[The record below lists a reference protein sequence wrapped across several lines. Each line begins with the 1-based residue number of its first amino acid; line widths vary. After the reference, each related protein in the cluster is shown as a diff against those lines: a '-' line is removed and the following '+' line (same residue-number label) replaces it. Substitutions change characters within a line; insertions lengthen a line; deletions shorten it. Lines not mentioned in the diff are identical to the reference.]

1 MRHFLKIYVIA
12 IAVLLS
18 SCRELPDY
26 LVGDNTVARVGR
38 EELTTLEISQAVPKN
53 LTGAD
58 SLAFVKLYI
67 DKWLIRQLKIEEAN
81 QLFSS
86 SEKDIEKLV
95 EDYRQSLLMNK
106 VDQYYVEQQMSNDFT
121 DVDILAYYNTHKSD
135 FTLDRTLV
143 KGRILRFDASYRQS
157 KRLKEQMLKAASS
170 TTDDKTF
177 TDICEK
183 NGFLLIDNRSEWIN
197 FTDFL
202 ANLPTTKS
210 QDYSSVLDKLGIQE
224 MKANDACY
232 YFDFTSV
239 CRKGNVAPLELV
251 ADNIRRILITQRRSE
266 IIKAHEDEI
275 VSKAMGEGHARLY
288 GEGENISTYKSFS
301 QPSTLDKSTSA
312 TTNSAAETPATPVE
326 AQDSTNNEQ

>member
-1 MRHFLKIYVIA
+1 MRQFLKIYAFAIA
-12 IAVLLS
+12 ILLS

-38 EELTTLEISQAVPKN
+38 LELTTLEISQAVPKN
-53 LTGAD
+53 LTGED

-86 SEKDIEKLV
+86 SEKDIERLV

-106 VDQYYVEQQMSNDFT
+106 VDQFYVEQQMSNDFT
-121 DVDILAYYNTHKSD
+121 DEDIAEYYNTHKSD

-183 NGFLLIDNRSEWIN
+183 NGFLLVDNRSGWIN

-210 QDYSSVLDKLGIQE
+210 QDYSALLDKMGIQE

-239 CRKGNVAPLELV
+239 CRKGNVAPLEIV

-266 IIKAHEDEI
+266 IIKAHEDDI
-275 VSKAMGEGHARLY
+275 ISKAMVEGHARLY
-288 GEGENISTYKSFS
+288 GEGENMSTYKSVAKLLGEYAPTVDEGAES
-301 QPSTLDKSTSA
+301 ETDAADVVTEEAAA
-312 TTNSAAETPATPVE
+312 TN
-326 AQDSTNNEQ
+326 

>member
-1 MRHFLKIYVIA
+1 
-12 IAVLLS
+12 
-18 SCRELPDY
+18 
-26 LVGDNTVARVGR
+26 
-38 EELTTLEISQAVPKN
+38 
-53 LTGAD
+53 
-58 SLAFVKLYI
+58 VKLYI

-121 DVDILAYYNTHKSD
+121 DEDILAYYNTHKSD

-170 TTDDKTF
+170 TTDHKTF

-183 NGFLLIDNRSEWIN
+183 NGFLLVDNRSEWIN
-197 FTDFL
+197 FADFL

-210 QDYSSVLDKLGIQE
+210 QDYSSLLDKMGIQE

-266 IIKAHEDEI
+266 IIKAHEDGI
-275 VSKAMGEGHARLY
+275 VKRAMGEGHARLY

-301 QPSTLDKSTSA
+301 QLSTADEA
-312 TTNSAAETPATPVE
+312 TTVAAESAAEAPAAPME
-326 AQDSTNNEQ
+326 AQDSTNTEQ

>member
-1 MRHFLKIYVIA
+1 MRHFLKIYIIA

-53 LTGAD
+53 LTGSD
-58 SLAFVKLYI
+58 SIAFVKLYI

-121 DVDILAYYNTHKSD
+121 DDDIASYYNTHKSD

-183 NGFLLIDNRSEWIN
+183 NGFLLIDNRSEWTN

-210 QDYSSVLDKLGIQE
+210 QDYSSLLDKMGIQE
-224 MKANDACY
+224 MKVNDACY
-232 YFDFTSV
+232 FFDFTSV
-239 CRKGNVAPLELV
+239 CRTGNVAPLELV

-266 IIKAHEDEI
+266 IIKAHEEEI
-275 VSKAMGEGHARLY
+275 ITKAMSEGHAKLY
-288 GEGENISTYKSFS
+288 GEGENISTYKSGA
-301 QPSTLDKSTSA
+301 QPASAEEINTIDSTSTA
-312 TTNSAAETPATPVE
+312 NSVAKTAKEDKTEP
-326 AQDSTNNEQ
+326 NNE